1 MIQKTDFSENQRE
14 IFRVW
19 QESFDTA
26 IRGWMTSPFFLGVSS
41 FWMRQSFNFYE
52 SWLTSAQNFG
62 FDADALHKSFRTN
75 LKMFSLGT
83 ECFSTNV
90 RFAQNAGFLPKTA
103 QTDSEI
109 VLQNRSFRLLRY
121 QSKNRKYKTPVLIVS
136 SLVGKYY
143 ILDLTA
149 ERSYV
154 SHLLDEGFDVFI
166 IDWTTDD
173 ASENFGLEVYADKFL
188 SEIVEKV
195 CELSK
200 SKKVSLLG
208 YSLGG
213 ILALIYSALYA
224 KKVKNLILLTTPI
237 DFSQDGAIRDW
248 TSEKAFDVDR
258 AVDWFGNISGEAVSF
273 SMQMIKPLSSFLR
286 GANILQFAEN
296 KKDFDALTAL
306 EIWLQDAAPFP
317 AELFRDVI
325 KKLYR
330 ENLLAKNELKIGGKK
345 VDLRKIKAS
354 VLNVVGTHDQVV
366 TSETSEK
373 FLGLLGKIDKT
384 QIELDYGHLTISV
397 GSGAKEDFWKTSAE
411 WLKEKSD

>member
-1 MIQKTDFSENQRE
+1 MIRSNDFSKSRNEA
-14 IFRVW
+14 FRIR
-19 QESFDTA
+19 QESFDAA
-26 IRGWMTSPFFLGVSS
+26 IRGWMTSPFFLGFNS
-41 FWMRQSFNFYE
+41 FWMRQSFDFYE
-52 SWLTSAQNFG
+52 NWLKSAESFG
-62 FDADALHKSFRTN
+62 FDAEALHKSFRTN
-75 LKMFSLGT
+75 LKMLSFGT
-83 ECFSTNV
+83 QCVLTNI
-90 RFAQNAGFLPKTA
+90 RFAQSAGILPKTA
-103 QTDSEI
+103 QTPAEI
-109 VLQNRSFRLLRY
+109 VLQNQSFRLLRY
-121 QSKNRKYKTPVLIVS
+121 NSENRKYKTPVLIVS

-166 IDWTTDD
+166 IDWTTDER
-173 ASENFGLEVYADKFL
+173 SEKFGLDVYADKFL
-188 SEIVEKV
+188 NEIVEQVCKV
-195 CELSK
+195 SE

-224 KKVKNLILLTTPI
+224 KKVENLILLTTPI

-258 AVDWFGNISGEAVSF
+258 TVDLFGNISGETVSF
-273 SMQMIKPLSSFLR
+273 SMQMVKPMSSFLR

-296 KKDFDALTAL
+296 KKDYDALMAL
-306 EIWLQDAAPFP
+306 EIWLQDSAPFP

-330 ENLLAKNELKIGGKK
+330 KNLLAKNELRIGGKK
-345 VDLRKIKAS
+345 VDLKKIKAS
-354 VLNVVGTHDQVV
+354 VLSVIGSHDQVV
-366 TSETSEK
+366 TPESSEK
-373 FLGLLGKIDKT
+373 FLGLLGKIDKM

-397 GSGAKEDFWKTSAE
+397 GSGAKEDFWKQSAE
-411 WLKEKSD
+411 WLKEKS

>member
-1 MIQKTDFSENQRE
+1 
-14 IFRVW
+14 
-19 QESFDTA
+19 
-26 IRGWMTSPFFLGVSS
+26 
-41 FWMRQSFNFYE
+41 
-52 SWLTSAQNFG
+52 
-62 FDADALHKSFRTN
+62 
-75 LKMFSLGT
+75 MFSFGT
-83 ECFSTNV
+83 ECVLTNV

-121 QSKNRKYKTPVLIVS
+121 KSKNRKYKTPVLIVS

-154 SHLLDEGFDVFI
+154 SHLLNEGFDVFI

-173 ASENFGLEVYADKFL
+173 ASEKFGLDVYADKFL
-188 SEIVEKV
+188 SEIVERV

-213 ILALIYSALYA
+213 ILALIYSALYVN
-224 KKVKNLILLTTPI
+224 KVKNLILLTTPI
-237 DFSQDGAIRDW
+237 DFSQKGAIRDW
-248 TSEKAFDVDR
+248 TSEEAFDVDR
-258 AVDWFGNISGEAVSF
+258 TIDWFGNISGEAVSF
-273 SMQMIKPLSSFLR
+273 SMQMVKPVSSFLR

-296 KKDFDALTAL
+296 RKDFDALTAL

-330 ENLLAKNELKIGGKK
+330 KNLLTKNELKIGEKK
-345 VDLRKIKAS
+345 VDLKKIKAS

-366 TSETSEK
+366 TPESSEK
-373 FLGLLGKIDKT
+373 LFGLLGKIDKT

-397 GSGAKEDFWKTSAE
+397 GSGAKEDFWKKSAE
-411 WLKEKSD
+411 WLKEKS